1 MPSNWRGWRTYSQR
15 NTQRNTSYAAGVVR
29 GYWGCRYYKTETR
42 LRLTDHHLADLNDR
56 RKIGVVGNIAHDLLR
71 VRPESFLKRL
81 D

>member
-15 NTQRNTSYAAGVVR
+15 NTQRNTSYAAEWSADIEAVDITM
-29 GYWGCRYYKTETR
+29 TETR